1 MAKNKYIDIDI
12 TNLPTP
18 SFLVDERLLKR
29 NLKILKDVKDRTG
42 CKILLAQKGFSMFYF
57 YPLIGHYLDGTTA
70 SSLFEA
76 KLGYEEMEK
85 KFTKKKLETHIFNPS
100 YRDDE
105 FDEILDITNHIVFNS
120 FAQWNKFKG
129 RVQEKIKATGKHISC
144 GLRVNP
150 EFSEVET
157 EIYNP
162 AGRYS
167 RFGVTIEN
175 FKEDELEG
183 LEGLHFHAL
192 CEQNSD
198 ALENVLKVF
207 EAKFGKYLH
216 GMKWVNF
223 GGGHHVTRKDYDVE
237 KLIKCIN
244 HIKETYNVQVYL
256 EPGEAVALNTGFL
269 VSEVLDIT
277 KNEMDIL
284 LLDTS
289 ASCHMPDVIEM
300 PYRPFIF
307 GSGLPNEKKYTYRLG
322 GPTCLAGD
330 IVGDYSFDEPV
341 KVGDKLI
348 FTDMAHYSMVKTNT
362 FNGINLPSIAVY
374 TEKDGL
380 KVIRTFKYEDFK
392 NRLS

>member
-207 EAKFGKYLH
+207 EEKFGKYLH

-223 GGGHHVTRKDYDVE
+223 GGGHHITRKDYDVE

-307 GSGLPNEKKYTYRLG
+307 GSGLPNKKKYTYRLG

>member
-207 EAKFGKYLH
+207 EEKFGKYLH

-362 FNGINLPSIAVY
+362 FNGINLPSIVVY

>member
-1 MAKNKYIDIDI
+1 MNKNKYLNMDIS
-12 TNLPTP
+12 NLPTP
-18 SFLVDERLLKR
+18 AFIVDERLLKR

-76 KLGYEEMEK
+76 RLGYEEMEK
-85 KFTKKKLETHIFNPS
+85 KFTKKQIETHIFNPAF
-100 YRDDE
+100 RDDE
-105 FDEILDITNHIVFNS
+105 IDEILDVTNHIVFNS
-120 FAQWNKFKG
+120 FRQWSKFKDK
-129 RVQEKIKATGKHISC
+129 VNEKERELGKKISC
-144 GLRVNP
+144 GIRVNP

-162 AGRYS
+162 SGRYS
-167 RFGVTIEN
+167 RFGVTIKN
-175 FKEDELEG
+175 FKGDELKG
-183 LEGLHFHAL
+183 IEGLHFHAL

-207 EAKFGKYLH
+207 EEKFGKYLYD
-216 GMKWVNF
+216 MKWVNF
-223 GGGHHVTRKDYDVE
+223 GGGHHITREDYDIERLVR
-237 KLIKCIN
+237 CIN
-244 HIKETYNVQVYL
+244 HIKEKYDVEVYL

-269 VSEVLDIT
+269 VSEVLDVME
-277 KNEMDIL
+277 NEMEIL
-284 LLDTS
+284 LMDTS

-307 GSGLPNEKKYTYRLG
+307 GSGMPGEKKYTYRLG

-330 IVGDYSFDEPV
+330 IIGDYSFDEPV
-341 KVGDKLI
+341 KPGDKLI
-348 FTDMAHYSMVKTNT
+348 FTDMGHYSMVKTNT
-362 FNGINLPSIAVY
+362 FNGINLPAIAAY
-374 TEKDGL
+374 TEKKGL
-380 KVIRTFKYEDFK
+380 EVIKTFVYEDFR

>member
-1 MAKNKYIDIDI
+1 MVKNKYIDIDI

-29 NLKILKDVKDRTG
+29 NLKVLKDVKDRTG

-76 KLGYEEMEK
+76 KLGYEEMER

-120 FAQWNKFKG
+120 FAQWNKFKE
-129 RVQEKIKATGKHISC
+129 RVQEKIKATGKDISC

-207 EAKFGKYLH
+207 EEKFGKYLH

-223 GGGHHVTRKDYDVE
+223 GGGHHVTREDYDVE

>member
-57 YPLIGHYLDGTTA
+57 YTLIGHYLDGTTA

-105 FDEILDITNHIVFNS
+105 LDEILDITNHIVFNS

-207 EAKFGKYLH
+207 EEKFGKYLH

>member
-76 KLGYEEMEK
+76 KLGYEEMER

-129 RVQEKIKATGKHISC
+129 RVQEKIKATGKDISC

-175 FKEDELEG
+175 FKEDEWEG

-223 GGGHHVTRKDYDVE
+223 GGGHHVTREDYDVE

>member
-85 KFTKKKLETHIFNPS
+85 RFTKKKLETHIFNPS

-207 EAKFGKYLH
+207 EEKFGKYLH

-223 GGGHHVTRKDYDVE
+223 GGGHHVTRKDYDIE

>member
-29 NLKILKDVKDRTG
+29 NLKILKDDKHRTG
-42 CKILLAQKGFSMFYF
+42 CKILYAQKGFTMFYF

-207 EAKFGKYLH
+207 EEKFGKYLH

>member
-348 FTDMAHYSMVKTNT
+348 FIDMAHYSMVKTNT

>member
-57 YPLIGHYLDGTTA
+57 YLLIGHYLDGTTA

>member
-1 MAKNKYIDIDI
+1 MSKNKYIDIDI

-18 SFLVDERLLKR
+18 AFVVDERLLKR
-29 NLKILKDVKDRTG
+29 NLNILKEVKERTG

-57 YPLIGHYLDGTTA
+57 YPLIAQYLDGTTA

-76 KLGYEEMEK
+76 RLGYEEMEK
-85 KFTKKKLETHIFNPS
+85 KVSDKNIETHIFNPA

-105 FDEILDITNHIVFNS
+105 FDEILDLTNHIVFNS
-120 FAQWNKFKG
+120 FNQWDKFK
-129 RVQEKIKATGKHISC
+129 EKVAQKEKELNKKISC

-167 RFGVTIEN
+167 RFGVTIVN
-175 FKEDELEG
+175 FEEDKLEE

-207 EAKFGKYLH
+207 EEKFGKYLYN
-216 GMKWVNF
+216 MKWVNF
-223 GGGHHVTRKDYDVE
+223 GGGHHITREDYDIE

-244 HIKETYNVQVYL
+244 HIKETYNVEVYL

-269 VSEVLDIT
+269 ISEVLDIT

-300 PYRPFIF
+300 PYRPYIF
-307 GSGLPNEKKYTYRLG
+307 GSDLPNEKKYTYRLG

-330 IVGDYSFDEPV
+330 IIGDYSFDEPV
-341 KVGDKLI
+341 NVGDKLI

-362 FNGINLPSIAVY
+362 FNGINLPALAVY
-374 TEKDGL
+374 TEKEGL
-380 KVIRTFKYEDFK
+380 KVIREFKYEDFK

>member
-12 TNLPTP
+12 KNLPTP

-207 EAKFGKYLH
+207 EEKFGKYLH